1 MYQQEKTDA
10 LVQARVKSTTLAT
23 VARFFALKGQQ
34 LPSRSFLMR
43 LVLEEFEKILI
54 KGGHIERVSS
64 ITDARNILTKLGLG
78 ELNPG
83 GRGGRNYM
91 EEMQREV
98 YEFEGWDTAEL
109 ATPRTKAS
117 MLSEAEE
124 MEKLAKDPA
133 RLLQSMEEH
142 LVPRVDKQRERSK
155 SEHDAFGDVGN
166 VSVVEESHDHD

>member
-23 VARFFALKGQQ
+23 VARFFAIKGQQ

-43 LVLEEFEKILI
+43 LTLEEFEKMLI
-54 KGGHIERVSS
+54 KGGHTERVSS

-98 YEFEGWDTAEL
+98 YEFEGWDTTEL
-109 ATPRTKAS
+109 ATPRTKAN
-117 MLSEAEE
+117 MDREVEE
-124 MEKLAKDPA
+124 MEELAKSPEQ
-133 RLLQSMEEH
+133 LLQRMEEH
-142 LVPRVDKQRERSK
+142 LAPRVDKQSERSK
-155 SEHDAFGDVGN
+155 SEHDELGDVGA
-166 VSVVEESHDHD
+166 VPVVEEPETS